1 MDADAKD
8 EGYKL
13 PPDFQENTKEA
24 LVDFTV
30 TDSTELWLIDLPKD
44 QNPDFNGVEL
54 SLKLHND
61 GTLGSF
67 EAPSGKEYEVVS
79 SAAEQKATVFVSSAS
94 GTKIAGKISRRVSF
108 VHYPEPSEL
117 KERLN
122 SKRLKKMY
130 QELPSGVLTQ
140 SSNNFATPTRSS
152 VLRNSQSA
160 GGRSASTHSS
170 RPKSSIHSVGEQS
183 QHRKKRHTPEPSR
196 SMNRSSQNS
205 GRGSAVSSLGQ
216 GNSGISSLG
225 EGLSGATSSGQG
237 HSASKSSGQG
247 HHSKSRKKVKDEN

>member
-1 MDADAKD
+1 M
-8 EGYKL
+8 
-13 PPDFQENTKEA
+13 
-24 LVDFTV
+24 
-30 TDSTELWLIDLPKD
+30 
-44 QNPDFNGVEL
+44 
-54 SLKLHND
+54 
-61 GTLGSF
+61 
-67 EAPSGKEYEVVS
+67 
-79 SAAEQKATVFVSSAS
+79 
-94 GTKIAGKISRRVSF
+94 
-108 VHYPEPSEL
+108 HYPEPSEL